1 MDNGI
6 LGIAFIS
13 LVLLLSGCTT
23 GQVGTTPA
31 ANTPPAITAPPSDS
45 GGIVVRMTDN
55 GFEPNAVTVPAG
67 TAVRFSN
74 EDGVAHWPA
83 SAPHPV
89 HTDYPE
95 FDAKRGIAPGESYS
109 FVFDKVGTWKFHD
122 HLNCCSNPK
131 WFGTVA
137 VQ

>member
-1 MDNGI
+1 LGV
-6 LGIAFIS
+6 LGIGQWNSWNRVHFARVAVER
-13 LVLLLSGCTT
+13 LHDRASGDN
-23 GQVGTTPA
+23 A
-31 ANTPPAITAPPSDS
+31 A
-45 GGIVVRMTDN
+45 IVVRMTDN